1 MSERQ
6 DTKRA
11 EMAFLAKEYE
21 KNPALFESRTFI
33 EDEETLLEFGIFIPG
48 KDHLGT
54 GTIKFWPE
62 DFIVEEVAEDGS
74 VSSVSGEAQP
84 HDSEGET
91 LYGTLVKCGVSTLEA
106 TADLAKALGIKKEQ
120 VAYAGIKDKDAI
132 TAQRVSVRGSTR
144 AALEAARSPHFFVKD
159 IHAGAGAVGKG
170 QLKGNRFTILSRSPK
185 ALAGAAGE
193 AAARALERVDKQG
206 FYNYFY
212 LQRFGTP
219 RLNNYHLAYYILKGD
234 YERAV
239 KDLLSLTSLRELP
252 YFKGIRE
259 RMGELF
265 GRWDEILALL
275 EPFPLIFS
283 HERNVVGHLAQHPDD
298 FAGALKTI
306 PDQITLWL
314 YALNSLF
321 FNFKIAEPLMHGKEP
336 PAEVPSFLS
345 PDKRDWQYY
354 ENILRKYDLY
364 PVPLHN
370 LRPFPQVQIRHRT
383 TPSKSHAQIFKG
395 EVVPEGMLVE
405 FELGKGQYATTFLS
419 HLFNM
424 TAGVPPQDLPRER
437 MDTKGMLGEEPI
449 AETLKHFESIIEPK
463 GENVFAAFLEK
474 GET

>member
-6 DTKRA
+6 DLKKR
-11 EMAFLAKEYE
+11 EMAHLAKAYE
-21 KNPALFESRTFI
+21 KDPALFESRTFI

-48 KDHLGT
+48 KEHLGT

-62 DFIVEEVAEDGS
+62 DFIVEEVAEDGG
-74 VSSVSGEAQP
+74 VSSIAGQQSYPDAP
-84 HDSEGET
+84 GET
-91 LYGTLVKCGVSTLEA
+91 LYATLVKCGVSTLEA
-106 TADLAKALGIKKEQ
+106 TADLAKMLGVKKEQ
-120 VAYAGIKDKDAI
+120 VAYAGIKDKDAF
-132 TAQRVSVRGSTR
+132 TAQRISVRGSSR
-144 AALEAARSPHFFVKD
+144 AALESVRAPHFFLKD
-159 IHAGAGAVGKG
+159 IHAGSGAVGKG

-185 ALAGAAGE
+185 ELAGAAGE
-193 AAARALERVDKQG
+193 AAARALERVDQQG

-239 KDLLSLTSLRELP
+239 KDLFSLTSERELP
-252 YFKGIRE
+252 YFRALRV

-283 HERNVVGHLAQHPDD
+283 HERNAAGHLATHPGD

-321 FNFKIAEPLMHGKEP
+321 FNFKIAEPLMKGKEP
-336 PAEVPSFLS
+336 PAEIPSFLS
-345 PDKRDWQYY
+345 NDKRDWQYY

-370 LRPFPQVQIRHRT
+370 LRPFPQIQIRHRMM
-383 TPSKSHAQIFKG
+383 PSRSRAKIYKG

-424 TAGVPPQDLPRER
+424 TAGIPPPDLPKNRI
-437 MDTKGMLGEEPI
+437 DTKGMLGEASI
-449 AETLKHFESIIEPK
+449 AQTLQRFDGVIEEK
-463 GENVFAAFLEK
+463 GGNAFAAFLEK
-474 GET
+474 GGD